1 MEQEYD
7 NRNKEINISSMKKG
21 EISKMLE
28 GMIMPVLYND
38 ACLVD
43 VSAIHIHLK
52 PVADQD
58 R

>member
-1 MEQEYD
+1 
-7 NRNKEINISSMKKG
+7 MKKG

-28 GMIMPVLYND
+28 EMIMPVLYND
-38 ACLVD
+38 ACFVD

-52 PVADQD
+52 SVADQD